1 MLFRSCIFIVFS
13 LNAGVSKVDATL
25 PLGVP
30 LAGYNHG
37 ARRVKDY
44 PIPVALNYSNWMT
57 GNIGVQSP
65 IYARALILQTNLTSV
80 LYLTMDG
87 IGADGTLRRI
97 AWEKAKDLGLNVPLD
112 NVILSGSHS
121 HSGPGAV
128 SPEFLWQ
135 VAPAT
140 DLIVPE
146 IQDML
151 AESLARAMIEAQ
163 YNLQPAKIST
173 GIGYLVNVTVNRR
186 WRISP
191 YVQEGSIDPNL
202 GVLRVDTYNNTPLA
216 TLWNFAIHGVCW
228 GPDQMKF
235 SSDIMGGANEI
246 LESSGKYGIALFTNA
261 DAGDIDPAPGMCDG
275 KENFPNYVGSQKM
288 AAEVMKVHSTLK
300 TTDQVDLQVY
310 SYIKPFGE
318 TDLNYTLARFNNCT
332 HGGPLDICTL
342 CAVLRC
348 DLNVHLGSAWLENK
362 PRFTGIKLTFQN
374 KNVVMV
380 TMPGEALLELGW
392 QIRNDTLK
400 LGYDE
405 TFLLGYSNNHM
416 GYFATPDEYDIGGY
430 ESQLTFWGIGTS
442 NEIRMG
448 CYQAAAKLQSTL
460 KF

>member
-1 MLFRSCIFIVFS
+1 LIVQTVFS
-13 LNAGVSKVDATL
+13 LNAGVSKINTNL

-37 ARRVKDY
+37 DRRFKDY
-44 PIPVALNYSNWMT
+44 PIPDPKPYSNWMT

-65 IYARALILQTNLTSV
+65 IYARALILETGNTSIC
-80 LYLTMDG
+80 YLTMDG
-87 IGADGTLRRI
+87 IGADGTLRKI
-97 AWEKAKDLGLNVPLD
+97 AWEKATDQGFKIPLD

-151 AESLARAMIEAQ
+151 AERLAQAMIQAQ
-163 YNLQPAKIST
+163 SNIQPAKLST

-186 WRISP
+186 WHISP

-202 GVLRVDTYNNTPLA
+202 GVMRVDNMNNTPIA

-228 GPDQMKF
+228 GPSQMKF
-235 SSDIMGGANEI
+235 SSDIMGGTNEI
-246 LESSGKYGIALFTNA
+246 LESSGKFGVALFVNA

-275 KENFPNYVGSQKM
+275 KEVFPNYVGSHKM
-288 AAEVMKVHSTLK
+288 ANAVENVYNSLK
-300 TTDQVDLQVY
+300 PTSNVDLHVY
-310 SYIKPFGE
+310 SYLLPFGE
-318 TDLNYTLARFNNCT
+318 TNLNYTLARFNNCT
-332 HGGPLDICTL
+332 HGGPLDICTI
-342 CAVLRC
+342 CAILRC
-348 DLNVHLGSAWLENK
+348 DLNAHLGSAWLENK
-362 PRFTGIKLTFQN
+362 PRFTGVRLDYDNRSVI
-374 KNVVMV
+374 MV

-392 QIRNDTLK
+392 EIRNDTQK
-400 LGYDE
+400 LGYDQ

-442 NEIRMG
+442 AQIRKG
-448 CYQAAAKLQSTL
+448 CYGATSKLARIN
-460 KF
+460 KKK